1 MSSSIPADFGRIF
14 ISYRREETAY
24 PAGWLFDRLVA
35 HFGKGQIFKD
45 IDAIKPGGIIHS
57 SHFGFL
63 RSETLA
69 VGATESF
76 PQFHRQR

>member
-1 MSSSIPADFGRIF
+1 MDKAVTYLTNNQKHMRYDK
-14 ISYRREETAY
+14 A
-24 PAGWLFDRLVA
+24 L
-35 HFGKGQIFKD
+35 GKGWPI
-45 IDAIKPGGIIHS
+45 ATGGIIHS